1 MFSTAAHARTFHYA
15 CSKGDD
21 RYALTVNDSQRVVK
35 LIRRS
40 PTVPVATFKIQKVA
54 SADVCA
60 KYGWMLSGGAT
71 FCTATQGVGTLSW
84 QGEEYDCDQADTD

>member
-1 MFSTAAHARTFHYA
+1 VPITGLKTICICWLLGFAMFSTAAHARTFHYA

-54 SADVCA
+54 SVDVCA
-60 KYGWMLSGGAT
+60 KYG
-71 FCTATQGVGTLSW
+71 
-84 QGEEYDCDQADTD
+84 